1 MELIFVS
8 PHIFSQILVLFAM
21 FAFAG
26 AAVIRNRADE
36 GEKEDL
42 IMSKAY
48 APSGIS
54 SNLLERHSIEKRS
67 PQVVLG
73 IKTAVAKLAAVWGLQ
88 FLPTLIPAATG

>member
-36 GEKEDL
+36 EGKENL

-48 APSGIS
+48 ALSGIS
-54 SNLLERHSIEKRS
+54 SNQERHSIEKRS
-67 PQVVLG
+67 PQVVLC
-73 IKTAVAKLAAVWGLQ
+73 IKTAVANLAAVWGLQ

>member
-1 MELIFVS
+1 
-8 PHIFSQILVLFAM
+8 M
-21 FAFAG
+21 FAIAG
-26 AAVIRNRADE
+26 AAVIRKQADE
-36 GEKEDL
+36 EKEDF

-48 APSGIS
+48 ALSGIS
-54 SNLLERHSIEKRS
+54 SNPERHSIEKRS

>member
-36 GEKEDL
+36 EEKEDL

-54 SNLLERHSIEKRS
+54 SNPERHSIEKRS

-73 IKTAVAKLAAVWGLQ
+73 IKTAVAKLAAIWGLQ